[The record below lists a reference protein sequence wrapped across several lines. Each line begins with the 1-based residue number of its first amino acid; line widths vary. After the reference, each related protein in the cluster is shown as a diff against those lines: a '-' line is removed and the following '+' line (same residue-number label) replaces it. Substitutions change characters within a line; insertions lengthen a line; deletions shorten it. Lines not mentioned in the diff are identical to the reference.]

1 MSANGRDYVPG
12 RTTLGR
18 IIFISRPASLLYG
31 MIQCMAEAAHVLI
44 SVQLVKHVI
53 VHQNQLFLCFLVQ
66 HVDAF
71 ECGTMTVRT
80 VLAIKLCAL
89 LMALDHSLALSHCA
103 PPSST
108 IFAPFKWEPAR
119 EHRYTT
125 VPAMSSALPKRR
137 FGTAWASA

>member
-1 MSANGRDYVPG
+1 
-12 RTTLGR
+12 
-18 IIFISRPASLLYG
+18 
-31 MIQCMAEAAHVLI
+31 MADAAHVLFFA
-44 SVQLVKHVI
+44 QLVTHVI
-53 VHQNQLFLCFLVQ
+53 IDRNQLFLCFLVQ
-66 HVDAF
+66 HVNAF
-71 ECGTMTVRT
+71 ECGIMTMRT
-80 VLAIKLCAL
+80 VFVIKLCAL
-89 LMALDHSLALSHCA
+89 LMALDHSFALSHCA